1 MGKCNKKLLNVDFG
15 DFFFFFGAAGCTGGR
30 LLSGSGLKYLKLLH
44 GGEVKFSEVCF
55 PILF

>member
-1 MGKCNKKLLNVDFG
+1 MEKCKKRLLNVDFG
-15 DFFFFFGAAGCTGGR
+15 DFLAQQGAQGGR
-30 LLSGSGLKYLKLLH
+30 LLSGCGLKYLKLLH